1 MFKIHLVKIH
11 GERNPE
17 FHLQGEWRYSK
28 GGMSEL
34 MEGDM
39 IMVESGEYYHV
50 REKSFQGDVEVVK
63 IQLLDEK
70 RYLEERYLGLNE
82 GYKLLANIMLE
93 Q

>member
-11 GERNPE
+11 AEENPN
-17 FHLQGEWRYSK
+17 FHLQGGWRYSK

-50 REKSFQGDVEVVK
+50 REKVFHGDTQLVK
-63 IQLLDEK
+63 IQLLDDR
-70 RYLEERYLGLNE
+70 RYLEERYLGLSE
-82 GYKLLANIMLE
+82 GYKLLANVMLE